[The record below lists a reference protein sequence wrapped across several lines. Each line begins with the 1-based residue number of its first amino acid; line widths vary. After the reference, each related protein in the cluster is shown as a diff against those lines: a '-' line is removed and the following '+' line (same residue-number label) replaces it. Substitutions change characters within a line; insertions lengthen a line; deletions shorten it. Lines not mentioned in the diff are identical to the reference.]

1 MRLRRG
7 RPKARSLVRRPYQ
20 RTRRRRRRRLKS
32 GSSSLY
38 TCPPMQGV
46 KPSGGRRDRPRC
58 TTKNGRDA
66 SRSAAAAISLY
77 KAISR
82 RTKCKRKSIDGR
94 KTCTY
99 LVFIPAAGALLEAY
113 CMIDDAG
120 RLQLLLV
127 LGYMYIYM

>member
-1 MRLRRG
+1 
-7 RPKARSLVRRPYQ
+7 
-20 RTRRRRRRRLKS
+20 
-32 GSSSLY
+32 
-38 TCPPMQGV
+38 MQGV

-58 TTKNGRDA
+58 TSTTNGRDA

-99 LVFIPAAGALLEAY
+99 LVLIPAAGALLEAY
-113 CMIDDAG
+113 CMMVMRAVYNYYWCWAIC
-120 RLQLLLV
+120 
-127 LGYMYIYM
+127 IFI